1 MSQLN
6 RVVARYLDGKT
17 LKGTTDDFFPNRP
30 SFHLHVSG
38 ESRVQEIACSQ
49 LKAVFFV
56 KDFGG
61 NSERDDVPGYAE
73 AIAGGLG
80 KKITVQFKDNEMIC
94 GYTLSYSTDRTGF
107 FVVPADEGGNNIR
120 VYVLKHAT
128 KRVGVGPQADEL
140 AKSRGSEAA

>member
-1 MSQLN
+1 MSEVN

-30 SFHLHVSG
+30 TFHLHISG
-38 ESRVQEIACSQ
+38 ESRVQEIRCAQ

-56 KDFGG
+56 KDLAG
-61 NSERDDVPGYAE
+61 NPAREDLPGYVA
-73 AIAGGLG
+73 AAGASMG
-80 KKITVQFKDNEMIC
+80 KKITVQFKDGEIIC
-94 GYTLSYSTDRTGF
+94 GYTLSYSTDRSGF
-107 FVVPADEGGNNIR
+107 FVVPADEGGNNVR

-140 AKSRGSEAA
+140 AKLAHPDAA